1 MKIIFGLG
9 NPGIKYKNNRHN
21 LGYMVVE
28 KCVERY
34 KNLKF
39 SNSNKFLAYIAKVI
53 LDNNEIFFVKPKT
66 FMNNSGYC
74 VKKIVTH
81 YSVKLSDILVVYDD
95 IDLPFGKIR
104 FREKGS
110 CGGHRGLL
118 SILELLG
125 TDNINRLRIG
135 IGRPQAKGE
144 VVNYVLSD
152 FTFEE
157 KRLLQPIIDKAV
169 IICFDW
175 VSFGAKYVM
184 ANYN

>member
-28 KCVERY
+28 RCVERY
-34 KNLKF
+34 KNIKF
-39 SNSNKFLAYIAKVI
+39 SNSNKFSAYIAKIMV
-53 LDNNEIFFVKPKT
+53 DNKEIFFVKPKT

-74 VKKIVTH
+74 VKKIITN
-81 YSVKLSDILVVYDD
+81 YSVEFEDILVVYDD

-104 FREKGS
+104 FREKGG

-118 SILELLG
+118 SIIESLG
-125 TDNINRLRIG
+125 TEQFNRLRIG
-135 IGRPQAKGE
+135 IGRPQKTDE

-152 FTFEE
+152 FRPQE
-157 KRLLQPIIDKAV
+157 KKLLGLVISKAV
-169 IICFDW
+169 FACYDW
-175 VSFGAKYVM
+175 IFCGAKYVM